1 MLCVKTL
8 ISDHELILYEIY
20 VTALQ
25 SLVDEGIWCRGL
37 EEVSIIFGEWIWK
50 DQ

>member
-1 MLCVKTL
+1 MNKDHNAVCEN

-37 EEVSIIFGEWIWK
+37 EEFSVIFGE
-50 DQ
+50 